1 MGFIGSGIMAR
12 SHMREMIRR
21 DLAEVVAVCEPS
33 GDAYAATVDLF
44 ASSGA
49 TPPANE
55 PDWRRFV
62 SAYADRLDAVFIVTP
77 HALHFEQASACLEAG
92 LDVLLEKPM
101 VMNADEATALIST
114 RDRTGRLLVVSFQ
127 GSLSPQV
134 RTASRMLR
142 SGELGAILGIDAV
155 VWQDWAQGTAGTWR
169 QDVRP
174 IGRRLPVRHGRAHA
188 QHRLGP
194 RRRGLQLRSRR
205 GSRTTARRSTPG
217 RSSWAGSDRARWS
230 PCMPAAAP
238 SRRAIRT
245 SGCSAAAPSSGPGSG
260 ASAWRSSGP
269 GAPDATD
276 PAGGSEPRLGALR
289 ERPGGP

>member
-12 SHMREMIRR
+12 SHMREMIQR

-44 ASSGA
+44 ARSGA

-169 QDVRP
+169 QDVRQS
-174 IGRRLPVRHGRAHA
+174 GGGFLFDTGAHM
-188 QHRLGP
+188 LNTVSD
-194 RRRGLQLRSRR
+194 L
-205 GSRTTARRSTPG
+205 
-217 RSSWAGSDRARWS
+217 AGESFS
-230 PCMPAAAP
+230 
-238 SRRAIRT
+238 
-245 SGCSAAAPSSGPGSG
+245 
-260 ASAWRSSGP
+260 
-269 GAPDATD
+269 
-276 PAGGSEPRLGALR
+276 
-289 ERPGGP
+289 